1 VGRSRAVRRRQWR
14 QSPSC
19 SSSVVRLRSCARLA
33 RESDGGEVDFGGI
46 PAGNQNQWPAAA
58 PSSRHPQGLPHLA
71 IAANLSAHAEAS
83 YLSAAP
89 PRATRPISPSRPPIS
104 HRASPVGT
112 AGSWSLVTRDA
123 VDRGLVDWFWNPLRS
138 GQAGDGETMV
148 VSGAPGDPWEVA
160 RRSTCLLNV
169 HTLH

>member
-1 VGRSRAVRRRQWR
+1 LVGRSRAVAA
-14 QSPSC
+14 SA
-19 SSSVVRLRSCARLA
+19 VVRLRSCARLA

-71 IAANLSAHAEAS
+71 IAANLSAHASAS

-123 VDRGLVDWFWNPLRS
+123 VDRDRGFVDWFWNPLRS
-138 GQAGDGETMV
+138 GQAGDGESMV
-148 VSGAPGDPWEVA
+148 VFGVLRWIHGKWRGV
-160 RRSTCLLNV
+160 LLAFSMYTRYINRDF
-169 HTLH
+169 L